1 MTRIEDRREE
11 AIVKR
16 VLIVDDEE
24 SIRLTLSTVLQRDG
38 YEVQTAGSFEE
49 LGGVLPTFPPDTI
62 ILDVLLPGLSGLDIL
77 KFLKEQGIDAPV
89 IVITG
94 APDIQS
100 ARESLLRGAFD
111 YIAKPFGLDVFR
123 QSVKRALE
131 QKELLDARRELEEER
146 QRYQEELERQVRQ
159 RTAEL
164 ERRTVELAT
173 LNEMGTVLSSSLGV
187 DTTLQALYHQAQRL
201 VKFSTFAVAL
211 STEDAKALEFAFVVD
226 DGQQVP
232 SFTHHVEA
240 EKGLSGWV
248 VRNRT
253 SLLVRDLQDAEN
265 PPPVEPAEM
274 ETSVRSWLG
283 VPLLGKDRLL
293 GLISIQSG
301 QPRAFSSDHQRLLE
315 TFAFQ
320 AAITLENARLFE
332 EAVARRQH
340 TEAIIRNMAD
350 GVLVLDKQDTIVACN
365 PALQNMLDIAGLE
378 VERRSIGDF
387 ADSATP
393 GLAALW
399 EIGGSTADSMERSQG
414 EAPMPDTAVSAS
426 ATREIS
432 FDAPLNRIVAV
443 TTSHVYSIA
452 GASLGYVK
460 VVRDITRERELERM
474 KSDFISTVSHELR
487 TPLFY
492 IKGFVELISQGK
504 ADDESVMDEFLSI
517 IRDQTKHLD
526 RLVEDLLDTSR
537 AERGTFTVKKEKVP
551 IADLIRQ
558 SVADAEG
565 IASQAQVS
573 LKAEVEGA
581 LPEVDGDFL
590 RLKQVMM
597 NLIGNA
603 IKFSAAGN
611 TVIVRALLKPDEV
624 WVQVEDEGPGIAQK
638 DLPRIFDKFFQVDSS
653 TTRSFGGVG
662 LGLYISRQ
670 IVERLGGRIWAESDV
685 GQGSRFTFA
694 LPLHESKSGSSH
706 G

>member
-1 MTRIEDRREE
+1 M
-11 AIVKR
+11 KR

-24 SIRLTLSTVLQRDG
+24 SIRLTLSTVLRRDG
-38 YEVQTAGSFEE
+38 YEVQTAGSFDE
-49 LGGVLPTFPPDTI
+49 LSGVLPTFPPDTI

-146 QRYQEELERQVRQ
+146 QRYQEQLERQVRE

-164 ERRTVELAT
+164 ERRNVELAT
-173 LNEMGTVLSSSLGV
+173 LNEMGTVLSSSLDV
-187 DTTLQALYHQAQRL
+187 DATLQALYHQAQRL
-201 VKFSTFAVAL
+201 VQFSTFAVAL
-211 STEDAKALEFAFVVD
+211 STEDGKALEFALFVD
-226 DGQQVP
+226 DGRQVP
-232 SFTHHVEA
+232 SFTHRVDA
-240 EKGLSGWV
+240 EKGLAGWV
-248 VRNRT
+248 TRSR
-253 SLLVRDLQDAEN
+253 SPLLVHDLRDAEN

-274 ETSVRSWLG
+274 EKSARSWLG
-283 VPLLGKDRLL
+283 VPLLVKDRLM
-293 GLISIQSG
+293 GLISMQSR

-350 GVLVLDKQDTIVACN
+350 GVLVLDKQEAIVACN
-365 PALQNMLDIAGLE
+365 PALQKMLGIEGVE
-378 VERRSIGDF
+378 VEGSPISVF
-387 ADSATP
+387 ADSENP

-399 EIGGSTADSMERSQG
+399 EIGGSTADSMERSRT
-414 EAPMPDTAVSAS
+414 AASVSDTAAHPSV
-426 ATREIS
+426 TRELS
-432 FDAPLNRIVAV
+432 FDAPLNLIVAV

-492 IKGFVELISQGK
+492 IKGFVELMRQGK
-504 ADDESVMDEFLSI
+504 ADDEGVRDEFLSI
-517 IRDQTKHLD
+517 IRDQTEHLD

-537 AERGTFTVKKEKVP
+537 VERGTFTVKKEKVP
-551 IADLIRQ
+551 VADLIRQ

-565 IASQAQVS
+565 IASQAQVT

-581 LPEVDGDFL
+581 FPEVDGDFL

-603 IKFSAAGN
+603 IKFSGAGD
-611 TVIVRALLKPDEV
+611 TVTIRALLKPDEV
-624 WVQVEDEGPGIAQK
+624 WVQVEDQGPGIAQK

-694 LPLHESKSGSSH
+694 LPLDVSDSGSSH

>member
-1 MTRIEDRREE
+1 MKRI
-11 AIVKR
+11 
-16 VLIVDDEE
+16 LIVDDEE
-24 SIRLTLSTVLQRDG
+24 SIRLTLSAVLQREG
-38 YEVQTAGSFEE
+38 YEVQTAGSFDE

-62 ILDVLLPGLSGLDIL
+62 ILDVQLPGLSGLDIL

-131 QKELLDARRELEEER
+131 QKELLDARRQLEEER

-173 LNEMGTVLSSSLGV
+173 LNEMGTVLSSSLDV

-201 VKFSTFAVAL
+201 VQFSTFAVAL
-211 STEDAKALEFAFVVD
+211 TTEDERALEFAFVVD

-274 ETSVRSWLG
+274 EESVRSWLG

-293 GLISIQSG
+293 GLISAQSG
-301 QPRAFSSDHQRLLE
+301 QPGAFSSDHQRLLE

-320 AAITLENARLFE
+320 AASTLENARLFE

-350 GVLVLDKQDTIVACN
+350 GVLVLDKQDAIVACN
-365 PALQNMLDIAGLE
+365 PALQKMLDIAGLE
-378 VERRSIGDF
+378 VEGRSISDF
-387 ADSATP
+387 ADSKNP
-393 GLAALW
+393 GLLALW
-399 EIGGSTADSMERSQG
+399 EIGGSTADSVEQSQ
-414 EAPMPDTAVSAS
+414 APPTVSDTAVSEPV
-426 ATREIS
+426 TREVS

-443 TTSHVYSIA
+443 TTSHV
-452 GASLGYVK
+452 
-460 VVRDITRERELERM
+460 
-474 KSDFISTVSHELR
+474 
-487 TPLFY
+487 
-492 IKGFVELISQGK
+492 
-504 ADDESVMDEFLSI
+504 
-517 IRDQTKHLD
+517 
-526 RLVEDLLDTSR
+526 
-537 AERGTFTVKKEKVP
+537 
-551 IADLIRQ
+551 
-558 SVADAEG
+558 
-565 IASQAQVS
+565 
-573 LKAEVEGA
+573 
-581 LPEVDGDFL
+581 
-590 RLKQVMM
+590 
-597 NLIGNA
+597 
-603 IKFSAAGN
+603 
-611 TVIVRALLKPDEV
+611 
-624 WVQVEDEGPGIAQK
+624 
-638 DLPRIFDKFFQVDSS
+638 
-653 TTRSFGGVG
+653 
-662 LGLYISRQ
+662 
-670 IVERLGGRIWAESDV
+670 
-685 GQGSRFTFA
+685 
-694 LPLHESKSGSSH
+694 
-706 G
+706 